1 MEVIVGKTAGFCF
14 GVANAINKTKKAL
27 EEEKKIY
34 CLGELVHNKE
44 VIKELQNNGVAF
56 INKVE
61 EANGNVIIRAHGEPE
76 KTYKKIKE
84 LKLNLIDL
92 TCPKVMKIHDIAKE
106 YAKNGFYIL
115 LVGQKEHPE
124 IIGTISYCGRNSDII
139 EKEENIDKIIDKLNS
154 LKIKKILIISQTT
167 FSLEKFKNITEIIKR
182 KLGNIAQ
189 IEIKNTICNATKLR
203 QEEAYE
209 IAKKV
214 DLMIIIGG
222 KNSSNSDKLYKISK
236 SICNNS
242 LLIENYRELDI
253 NYIKK
258 FNRIGIMAGAST
270 PQKSIN
276 SVVEML
282 NKI

>member
-14 GVANAINKTKKAL
+14 GVANAVNKTKKAL

-44 VIKELQNNGVAF
+44 VIKELENNGVVF
-56 INKVE
+56 VNKVE
-61 EANGNVIIRAHGEPE
+61 EANGNIIIRAHGESE
-76 KTYKKIKE
+76 ETYKKIKE

-106 YAKNGFYIL
+106 YAQNGFYIL

-124 IIGTISYCGRNSDII
+124 TIGTISYCGGNSAII
-139 EKEENIDKIIDKLNS
+139 EKEEDIDKIITKLNS
-154 LKIKKILIISQTT
+154 LKINKILIISQTT
-167 FSLEKFKNITEIIKR
+167 FSLEKFKNITEIIKG
-182 KLGNIAQ
+182 KLSNLTQ

-203 QEEAYE
+203 QEEVKE

-222 KNSSNSDKLYKISK
+222 KNSSNTDKLYKISK

-242 LLIENYRELDI
+242 LLIENYKELDI

-270 PQKSIN
+270 PQKSIT
-276 SVVEML
+276 SVVEMMS
-282 NKI
+282 KI